1 MRCAG
6 LPLRAVCQRRLVS
19 TARNGRG
26 RHWDMLTS
34 DAGSWRWMG
43 RKKIKIQPIAGDRN
57 RSATF
62 LKRKAGLFKKAYE
75 LAVLTDSEIAVIVF
89 GRNGKLSEF
98 CSGDIDQFL
107 LRYTE
112 YTGNAERRGP
122 EDFVGEGSSSS
133 AHDSRSEVEHGPER
147 SAAAAT
153 LAKRMWLGNQ
163 KKHAD
168 VMGMQAQMGDT
179 RVPNSGATRV
189 AGGANTSAPP
199 LLVPPVP
206 APAPMPRH
214 SFPGAV
220 PGVSAQEMMQMQPAA
235 VGASVP
241 PAPAGNVMLRVPD
254 DFHGAGDAAQR
265 AADGG
270 REPGWHGLGVPIPQA
285 GSSGVPTTAGTSS
298 TAGTPMR
305 TPSPHSFEQDTS
317 GSHQTAEE
325 RIMPMNTAQMPAQAS
340 PAFPIGV
347 SSPMPSMPALSPQ
360 SAGGAGEAR
369 ADVTASTSGLA
380 SAAPLSNMLASPLHL
395 SVPNQ
400 GMAYPS
406 HAVPS
411 TATTTGPTP
420 GAGGSGSNAASPNRV
435 HVSPIPHAQDTLH
448 PQMASALGHSPD
460 AQAQHMTFHEK
471 MALASGEQPMG
482 LMMNGVQAHVQAQP
496 VSPISPASSY
506 STTFQPISGTHSPVH
521 EGPPQLGMAPPN
533 PSQQHP

>member
-1 MRCAG
+1 
-6 LPLRAVCQRRLVS
+6 
-19 TARNGRG
+19 
-26 RHWDMLTS
+26 
-34 DAGSWRWMG
+34 MG
-43 RKKIKIQPIAGDRN
+43 RKKIKIQPITGDRN

-112 YTGNAERRGP
+112 YTGSAERRGP
-122 EDFVGEGSSSS
+122 EDFVGEGSGSG
-133 AHDSRSEVEHGPER
+133 AHDSRSDVEHGPER

-153 LAKRMWLGNQ
+153 LAKRMWLGTQ
-163 KKHAD
+163 RKHAD
-168 VMGMQAQMGDT
+168 TLDMQAQMGDT
-179 RVPNSGATRV
+179 RVPTPGATRV
-189 AGGANTSAPP
+189 VGGANTNAPP
-199 LLVPPVP
+199 LLVPP
-206 APAPMPRH
+206 APGAAPVPRH

-235 VGASVP
+235 VGA
-241 PAPAGNVMLRVPD
+241 PAPQTPAGNVMLRVPD

-270 REPGWHGLGVPIPQA
+270 REPGWHGLSVPIPQA
-285 GSSGVPTTAGTSS
+285 GSGGGPATAGTSS

-325 RIMPMNTAQMPAQAS
+325 RIMPMSTAQMPAQAPTPFS
-340 PAFPIGV
+340 IGV
-347 SSPMPSMPALSPQ
+347 SSSPMPSMPSLSPQ
-360 SAGGAGEAR
+360 PAGGAGEAR
-369 ADVTASTSGLA
+369 GDVNTSTSGVA
-380 SAAPLSNMLASPLHL
+380 SAAPLSNMLAPPLHL
-395 SVPNQ
+395 SVPNP
-400 GMAYPS
+400 GIAYPS

-420 GAGGSGSNAASPNRV
+420 VAGGSGSSAASPNRV

-448 PQMASALGHSPD
+448 PQMASAIGQSSD
-460 AQAQHMTFHEK
+460 GQTQHMTFHDK

-482 LMMNGVQAHVQAQP
+482 LMMNGVQTQP

-506 STTFQPISGTHSPVH
+506 STTFQSISGAHSPVH
-521 EGPPQLGMAPPN
+521 EGQPPLGMAPPN
-533 PSQQHP
+533 PSHQHP